1 MAIANLITHDEKNTP
16 VTEATFVAF
25 RDKFLW
31 YFSRSL
37 DLEKKETARLDKAYR
52 EAAETRLETPE
63 DASRGSPERVSKRRG
78 GKSMNTL
85 LKDALMAAGLT
96 VLAAEIDDIVKIF
109 DSIMNDA
116 KKLKDLFDKIP
127 EIPEIPNIG
136 DFAGLSAG
144 SKVAGRVLGGSGT
157 PAKPTARAAA
167 RAAEPARATKAA
179 ETARATTQPKPPPV
193 ELAAEPTTGEPTR
206 ARTVI
211 PESSGTPKKI
221 SVKDAIKSVAGKL
234 DAKIMNSPIM
244 KGAVKALN
252 WAGKKLV
259 VVDAIMQ
266 SAPIVT
272 TLAQEFL
279 DPGTTRYA
287 GLTPDDFYNGDA
299 DKIVGH
305 TEFSRDVGAAIGHV
319 LGGLGGGAL
328 GGAILGAA
336 GGTLIMPGL
345 GTTILGVAGGVG
357 GYMLGS
363 EVGEYLG
370 PIMTDILAGREVEL
384 IRDPAFLAKLEEAR
398 KSLNEKD
405 ATPENVQAAWEQRKD
420 EALQRGLGGVVDYT
434 SYSKPEESI
443 FDRRI
448 PTQLEVQQEYEYVGK
463 DELERRRVSD
473 ILMQQGVMPG
483 DESRKIQE
491 EKLRQLRGQGGTGGV
506 SSLPP
511 KTVLLDPIVMPG
523 EPPIVNNISG
533 GSSPKQT
540 QPPPATMPPNIETRN
555 PDRTMR
561 EAGKQTHAYSDPSL
575 STFVFA
581 P

>member
-1 MAIANLITHDEKNTP
+1 MAVANLITHDEKNTP

-37 DLEKKETARLDKAYR
+37 DFEKKETARLDKAYR

-85 LKDALMAAGLT
+85 LRDALMAAGLT
-96 VLAAEIDDIVKIF
+96 VLAGEINDIVKIF

-157 PAKPTARAAA
+157 SAKPTARAAA
-167 RAAEPARATKAA
+167 KAAEPARAV
-179 ETARATTQPKPPPV
+179 TQPKPPPV
-193 ELAAEPTTGEPTR
+193 ELAAESTTGEPTR

-221 SVKDAIKSVAGKL
+221 SVRDAIASVAGKL

-259 VVDAIMQ
+259 VVDVIMQ

-287 GLTPDDFYNGDA
+287 GLTFDDFYNGDA

-319 LGGLGGGAL
+319 LGGIGGGAL

-345 GTTILGVAGGVG
+345 GTTLLGVAGGVG

-384 IRDPAFLAKLEEAR
+384 IRDPAFLARLEAAR

-405 ATPENVQAAWEQRKD
+405 ATPENVQAAWEQSKY
-420 EALQRGLGGVVDYT
+420 EALQRSLGGGVDET
-434 SYSKPEESI
+434 IYSKPEESI
-443 FDRRI
+443 FDRRM

-511 KTVLLDPIVMPG
+511 KTVLLDPIMMPG

>member
-1 MAIANLITHDEKNTP
+1 MAVANLITHDEKNTP

-37 DLEKKETARLDKAYR
+37 DFEKKETARLDKAYR

-85 LKDALMAAGLT
+85 LRDALMAAGLT
-96 VLAAEIDDIVKIF
+96 VLAGEINDIVKIF

-144 SKVAGRVLGGSGT
+144 SKVAAGRVLGGSGT
-157 PAKPTARAAA
+157 SAKPTARAAA
-167 RAAEPARATKAA
+167 KAAEPARAV
-179 ETARATTQPKPPPV
+179 TQPKPPPV
-193 ELAAEPTTGEPTR
+193 ELAAESTTGEPTR

-221 SVKDAIKSVAGKL
+221 SVRDAIASVAGKL

-287 GLTPDDFYNGDA
+287 GLTLDDFYNGDA

-345 GTTILGVAGGVG
+345 GTTLLGVAGGVG

-384 IRDPAFLAKLEEAR
+384 IRDPAFLARLEAAR

-405 ATPENVQAAWEQRKD
+405 ATPENVQAAWEQSKSEELKRS
-420 EALQRGLGGVVDYT
+420 LGGGVDKNI
-434 SYSKPEESI
+434 YSKPEESI

-511 KTVLLDPIVMPG
+511 KTVLLDPIMMPG

>member
-1 MAIANLITHDEKNTP
+1 MAVANLITHDEKNTP

-37 DLEKKETARLDKAYR
+37 DFEKKETARLDKAYR

-85 LKDALMAAGLT
+85 LRDALMAAGLT
-96 VLAAEIDDIVKIF
+96 VLAGEINDIVKIF

-157 PAKPTARAAA
+157 SAKPTARAAA
-167 RAAEPARATKAA
+167 KAAEPARAV
-179 ETARATTQPKPPPV
+179 TQPKPPPV
-193 ELAAEPTTGEPTR
+193 ELAAESTTGEPTR

-221 SVKDAIKSVAGKL
+221 SVKDAIASVAGKL

-272 TLAQEFL
+272 TLAQEFSN
-279 DPGTTRYA
+279 PGTTRYA
-287 GLTPDDFYNGDA
+287 GLTLDDFYNGDA

-319 LGGLGGGAL
+319 LGGIGGGAL

-345 GTTILGVAGGVG
+345 GTTLLGVAGGVG

-384 IRDPAFLAKLEEAR
+384 IRDPAFLARLEAAR

-405 ATPENVQAAWEQRKD
+405 ATPENVQAAWEQSKY
-420 EALQRGLGGVVDYT
+420 EALQRSLGGGVDET
-434 SYSKPEESI
+434 IYSKPEESI
-443 FDRRI
+443 FDRRM
-448 PTQLEVQQEYEYVGK
+448 PTQ
-463 DELERRRVSD
+463 
-473 ILMQQGVMPG
+473 
-483 DESRKIQE
+483 
-491 EKLRQLRGQGGTGGV
+491 
-506 SSLPP
+506 
-511 KTVLLDPIVMPG
+511 
-523 EPPIVNNISG
+523 
-533 GSSPKQT
+533 
-540 QPPPATMPPNIETRN
+540 
-555 PDRTMR
+555 
-561 EAGKQTHAYSDPSL
+561 
-575 STFVFA
+575 
-581 P
+581 